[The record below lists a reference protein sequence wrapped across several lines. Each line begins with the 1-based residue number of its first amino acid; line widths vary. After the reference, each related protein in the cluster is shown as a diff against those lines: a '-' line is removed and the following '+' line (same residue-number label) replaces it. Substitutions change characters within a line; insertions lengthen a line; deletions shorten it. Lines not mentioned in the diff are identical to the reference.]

1 MSSTPTARTSAAAL
15 VLAAVLLPSAAAHAA
30 TTPTPNK
37 AQVEHSEGLLATTA
51 PALTKAQVEQAE
63 RAAGAGP
70 ADVPA
75 DRDDHRRP
83 DRTGGR
89 RHRPHALGG
98 RRRRRGWC
106 GAHRRA
112 GRGRRPVAPARGPAG
127 LSGPVPCCEQR
138 RVEDHVDGADAE
150 AFRGFVLARGQSL
163 VRAGYVLTGD
173 QQLAEDLVQQA
184 LEKAARH
191 WHRIEPGA
199 AEAYVR
205 RTMYRDQ
212 VSRWRRRRVAETL
225 TGLVPGARVGS
236 QDDRTADQVA
246 ERVALKEALARLG
259 PRQRAVLVLRFYEDL
274 TEREVAELLGIGV
287 GTVKSQSAKALARL
301 RRELPAHAV
310 PVTLRLDDPV
320 PTQEAR

>member
-1 MSSTPTARTSAAAL
+1 M
-15 VLAAVLLPSAAAHAA
+15 
-30 TTPTPNK
+30 
-37 AQVEHSEGLLATTA
+37 
-51 PALTKAQVEQAE
+51 
-63 RAAGAGP
+63 
-70 ADVPA
+70 
-75 DRDDHRRP
+75 
-83 DRTGGR
+83 
-89 RHRPHALGG
+89 
-98 RRRRRGWC
+98 
-106 GAHRRA
+106 
-112 GRGRRPVAPARGPAG
+112 
-127 LSGPVPCCEQR
+127 
-138 RVEDHVDGADAE
+138 DGADDE

-225 TGLVPGARVGS
+225 TGLVPEPASVAGRPHRRPGGRAGGA
-236 QDDRTADQVA
+236 
-246 ERVALKEALARLG
+246 KEALARLG

>member
-1 MSSTPTARTSAAAL
+1 M
-15 VLAAVLLPSAAAHAA
+15 
-30 TTPTPNK
+30 
-37 AQVEHSEGLLATTA
+37 
-51 PALTKAQVEQAE
+51 
-63 RAAGAGP
+63 
-70 ADVPA
+70 
-75 DRDDHRRP
+75 
-83 DRTGGR
+83 
-89 RHRPHALGG
+89 
-98 RRRRRGWC
+98 
-106 GAHRRA
+106 
-112 GRGRRPVAPARGPAG
+112 
-127 LSGPVPCCEQR
+127 
-138 RVEDHVDGADAE
+138 DGADAE

-225 TGLVPGARVGS
+225 TGLVPEPRRAG
-236 QDDRTADQVA
+236 DDRTADQVA

-301 RRELPAHAV
+301 RRELPAHAG
-310 PVTLRLDDPV
+310 PVGLRLADHV